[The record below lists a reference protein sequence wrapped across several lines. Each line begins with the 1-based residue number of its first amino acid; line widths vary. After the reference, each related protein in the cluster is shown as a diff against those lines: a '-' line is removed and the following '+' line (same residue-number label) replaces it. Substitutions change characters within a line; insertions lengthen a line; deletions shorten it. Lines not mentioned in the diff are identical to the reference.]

1 MSSGNGMSRVLTY
14 NNDYHVIKEIK
25 DELANMNMEPEK
37 QTKKRERVRNN
48 HEDLE
53 KKKIG
58 QKRIFRI
65 KTK

>member
-1 MSSGNGMSRVLTY
+1 MSSGNGMFRVLTY

-48 HEDLE
+48 HENL

>member
-1 MSSGNGMSRVLTY
+1 MSSGNGMFRVLTY

-25 DELANMNMEPEK
+25 DELANVNMEPEK
-37 QTKKRERVRNN
+37 QTKKRER
-48 HEDLE
+48 EITTKIWK

>member
-1 MSSGNGMSRVLTY
+1 MFRVLTY

-53 KKKIG
+53 KKKNWTEEN
-58 QKRIFRI
+58 F
-65 KTK
+65 